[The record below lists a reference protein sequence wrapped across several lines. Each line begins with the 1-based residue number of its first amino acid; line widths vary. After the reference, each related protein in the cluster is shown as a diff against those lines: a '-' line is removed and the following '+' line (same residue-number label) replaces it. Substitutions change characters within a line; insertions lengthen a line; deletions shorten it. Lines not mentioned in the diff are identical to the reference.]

1 MLAFSC
7 KSRFLKVEPPSDAD
21 IAVVLQKISRRVIRA
36 LRQWGYLETGID
48 AVATGYDPLRDD
60 EPDLACTMAA
70 SVTQRIAFGERAGQH
85 VRRIG
90 SGFGDEE
97 ERPALTGHRCAS
109 VNGFSLHANTQVPAH
124 RRDQLERVIWII
136 SDGDVTMP
144 MHNPP
149 HPGLTVRHDC
159 LESPGLTV
167 TEGAKVLG
175 VTRQALNNLVNG
187 KAGISPEMAVRLSK
201 AFGTTPETWLRLHMA
216 YDLAQVRQQKI
227 SVKRVARRAVTDDLH
242 P

>member
-1 MLAFSC
+1 MHEMLAFIQYDRPDSMASQGLFQHTTQLWRVMKRDSAPFTGALGPGFPC
-7 KSRFLKVEPPSDAD
+7 PLHMD
-21 IAVVLQKISRRVIRA
+21 IDQTPCATSMGIPGYGHRRR
-36 LRQWGYLETGID
+36 L
-48 AVATGYDPLRDD
+48 ATGYDPLRDD
-60 EPDLACTMAA
+60 EPDRARTMAA
-70 SVTQRIAFGERAGQH
+70 SVTQRSAFGERAGQH

-97 ERPALTGHRCAS
+97 ERPALMGHRCAS

-175 VTRQALNNLVNG
+175 GDAPGAKQPGER
-187 KAGISPEMAVRLSK
+187 
-201 AFGTTPETWLRLHMA
+201 
-216 YDLAQVRQQKI
+216 
-227 SVKRVARRAVTDDLH
+227 
-242 P
+242 